1 MGQGTWL
8 ETARLSI
15 RAIGIVV
22 PGIVRQE
29 RWWSVRAAL
38 PAWPRFVQA
47 LLPFLA
53 AFFLIAVTACGT
65 PPATGA
71 RDIAEDT
78 GDQGQTRL
86 TLLAAASLTE
96 VFKELAAEYRRQNPM
111 TEVILNFD
119 GSQRLRTQ
127 LEHGAQADIFAS
139 ADWEQMEALAGSG
152 LLVGKPVDFAGN
164 RLAFL
169 VNDEFAAGLENN
181 SSSPQPGSPADP
193 ASQLKELAQPGVKV
207 VLALS
212 EVPAGKYA
220 ERLLQQMADSPDFGP
235 EVAEGIIANV
245 VSREANARAVAQKVA
260 LGEAD
265 AGIAYVTD
273 GLPTFVSERVEV
285 VEVPDLLQVEA
296 RYPVAATSPLGRDSG
311 FIEFILS
318 EPGQAILEKNGFT
331 PVSSLDKSGRK

>member
-1 MGQGTWL
+1 MGQEGL
-8 ETARLSI
+8 PDTARTSE
-15 RAIGIVV
+15 RTVGIVV
-22 PGIVRQE
+22 TEIVRQE
-29 RWWSVRAAL
+29 RWLPVGRIL
-38 PAWPRFVQA
+38 PAWHQLVRA
-47 LLPFLA
+47 LLFFPV
-53 AFFLIAVTACGT
+53 AFFLMAVTGCAT
-65 PPATGA
+65 SPATGA
-71 RDIAEDT
+71 RDIADDA
-78 GDQGQTRL
+78 GDQSQTRL
-86 TLLAAASLTE
+86 TVLAAASLTE
-96 VFKELAAEYRRQNPM
+96 VFRELAAEYRRQNPG

-127 LEHGAQADIFAS
+127 LEHGARADIFAS

-152 LLVGKPVDFAGN
+152 LLVGNPVDFAGN

-169 VNDEFAAGLENN
+169 LNGDFAAKLENN
-181 SSSPQPGSPADP
+181 GNSAQPGSPADP
-193 ASQLKELAQPGVKV
+193 ASQLRELAEPGVKV

-220 ERLLQQMADSPDFGP
+220 EQLLQQMADSPDFGP
-235 EVAEGIIANV
+235 DVAEGITANV
-245 VSREANARAVAQKVA
+245 VSREANVRAVAQKVA

-273 GLPTFVSERVEV
+273 ALPTFVSERVKV
-285 VEVPDLLQVEA
+285 VAVPDSLRVEA
-296 RYPVAATSPLGRDSG
+296 RYPIAATSPLGRDSG